1 MNNNETGSA
10 HPAGRLPLSWKV
22 TRMTNGPAQGRERD
36 IFDPEVLGFDPAEL
50 RRKYAHE
57 RAIRLRPDGNDQF
70 VEVADAYARFEEDPR
85 AEAAP
90 PRAPIEVETDAVIL
104 GGGIG
109 GLLAAVR
116 LQEIGVTDIRIVE
129 HAGDFGGV
137 WYWNR
142 YPGAQCDTESFIYL
156 PLLEETGYIPTERYV
171 HQPEILA
178 HLQRIGRQYNLYER
192 ALFHT
197 KLDEARWSEPEQR
210 WIIRTDRGDVLKARF
225 YIMSTGPL
233 HRPKLPGV
241 RGIQD
246 FKGPSFHTSRW
257 DYSYTGGDTTGGL
270 HGLADKRVG
279 LVGTGAT
286 GIQVFPA
293 LARYA
298 KHLYLFQRTPASVD
312 ERNNRPTDPA
322 WVKAQRSGWQYERD
336 ENFCMIMGG
345 QPVKEDLVND
355 KWTDFFR
362 LAFKVLDVDGE
373 SATDERKALA
383 REIADYTKGNEIRER
398 VARIVKDPV
407 TAEKLKPWYGQWCKR
422 PSFHDEY
429 LPAFNRPNVTLVA
442 TSGEGIER
450 ITENAVVVDGKA
462 YEVDCLIFATGF
474 ETGTAYTRR
483 SECEVYGRNSIK
495 MSEAWSQGM
504 RTFHGFM
511 SHGFPN
517 CFHIGLT
524 QTGVAFNYTYTATGQ
539 ARHLAYLIGQV
550 IARGAKTMEATA
562 EAEAAWVDLVSSP
575 GPLRKYQ
582 ETCTPGYYNVEGKNT
597 GHGFIDN
604 QYPLGAVAFFH
615 MLEEWRAQGD
625 LAGVVIS

>member
-1 MNNNETGSA
+1 
-10 HPAGRLPLSWKV
+10 
-22 TRMTNGPAQGRERD
+22 MTIGPAADVPRD
-36 IFDPEVLGFDPAEL
+36 PFDPEILGFDPAEL

-57 RAIRLRPDGNDQF
+57 RAIRLRPDGNEQF
-70 VEVADAYARFEEDPR
+70 VEVTNAYARFEDDPL
-85 AEAAP
+85 AETVV
-90 PRAPIEVETDAVIL
+90 PRAPSEIETDAVIL

-116 LQEIGVTDIRIVE
+116 LQEIGVSDIRIVE

-142 YPGAQCDTESFIYL
+142 YPGAQCDTEAYIYL
-156 PLLEETGYIPTERYV
+156 PLLEETGNIPSERYV

-192 ALFHT
+192 ALFQT
-197 KLDEARWSEPEQR
+197 KLDEARWSEAEQR

-241 RGIQD
+241 SGIENFQ
-246 FKGPSFHTSRW
+246 GRSFHTSRW
-257 DYSYTGGDTTGGL
+257 DYGYTGGDTTGGL
-270 HGLADKRVG
+270 VKLADTRVG

-286 GIQVFPA
+286 GIQVLPA
-293 LARYA
+293 LARHA
-298 KHLYLFQRTPASVD
+298 RQLFLFQRTPASVD
-312 ERNNRPTDPA
+312 ERNNQPTDPL
-322 WVKAQRSGWQYERD
+322 WAQSLRPGWQYERD
-336 ENFCMIMGG
+336 ENFCLIMGG
-345 QPVKEDLVND
+345 QPVEKDLVND

-362 LAFKVLDVDGE
+362 LAFKILDLDG
-373 SATDERKALA
+373 SNASDERKTLA
-383 REIADYTKGNEIRER
+383 REIADYTKGNEIRDR
-398 VARIVKDPV
+398 VSRIVKDPV
-407 TAEKLKPWYGQWCKR
+407 TAERLKPWYGQWCKR

-429 LPAFNRPNVTLVA
+429 LPAFNRANVTLVD
-442 TSGEGIER
+442 TKGQGIER
-450 ITENAVVVDGKA
+450 ITENAVVVDGVQ

-474 ETGTAYTRR
+474 ETGTSYTRR
-483 SECEVYGRNSIK
+483 SECEVFGRDGVK
-495 MSEAWSQGM
+495 MSDAWSAGM

-539 ARHLAYLIGQV
+539 AKHLAYLIGKV
-550 IARGAKTMEATA
+550 IERGANTIEATA
-562 EAEAAWVDLVSSP
+562 AAEAAWVELVSSP
-575 GPLRKYQ
+575 GPMRKYQ
-582 ETCTPGYYNVEGKNT
+582 EACTPGYYNVEGKNT

-604 QYPLGAVAFFH
+604 QYPAGAVAFFR
-615 MLEEWRAQGD
+615 MLEDWRAQGD
-625 LAGVVIS
+625 LAGLELT